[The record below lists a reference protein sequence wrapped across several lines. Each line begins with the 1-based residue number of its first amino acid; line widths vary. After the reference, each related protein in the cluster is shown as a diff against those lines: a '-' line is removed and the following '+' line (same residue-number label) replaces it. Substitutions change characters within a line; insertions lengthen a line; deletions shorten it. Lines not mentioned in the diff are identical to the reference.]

1 MTVTQG
7 DKKSGSPLLSP
18 LLSQHHAYAHA
29 CSRMPI
35 APSVWCVSV
44 MAHTRQA
51 IATISITEV
60 TPVGRQSDVDVTNAM
75 VGRYDYACSGR
86 ERVRPCELNAEGT
99 VERTACR
106 PTGQGHKG
114 GADLWV

>member
-1 MTVTQG
+1 MRQVRAWASTILGRQWDGGSRSHGGGRVATDVWLQHG
-7 DKKSGSPLLSP
+7 SGYLSEVG
-18 LLSQHHAYAHA
+18 AHA
-29 CSRMPI
+29 
-35 APSVWCVSV
+35 
-44 MAHTRQA
+44 
-51 IATISITEV
+51 SITEV

-99 VERTACR
+99 VERTACW

-114 GADLWV
+114 GANLWV